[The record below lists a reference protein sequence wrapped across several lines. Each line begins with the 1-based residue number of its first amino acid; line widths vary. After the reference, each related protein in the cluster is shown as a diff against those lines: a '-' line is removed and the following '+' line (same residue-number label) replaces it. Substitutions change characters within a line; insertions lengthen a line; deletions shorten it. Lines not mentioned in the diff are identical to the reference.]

1 MREVMKFLASLAAL
15 ALAACATVGPTIEKP
30 EFDLA
35 GRLAARYGNESFS
48 ANLAWRHARNADE
61 MLITSSLGA
70 GIARIARE
78 GDNIVL
84 TTAEP
89 REYRAADAET
99 LTEQV
104 LGFRVPLAGLAEW
117 VRGRPSTESPATA
130 EYAPDGRLLSLQ
142 QGGWNIEF
150 VEYQGKLP
158 SRMRLAYPGI
168 ELRLAISEWK

>member
-1 MREVMKFLASLAAL
+1 MRFLFTLAAL
-15 ALAACATVGPTIEKP
+15 ALAACASVPLSIDKP
-30 EFDLA
+30 EFDLT

-61 MLITSSLGA
+61 MLITTALGQ
-70 GIARIARE
+70 GVARIVRE
-78 GDNIVL
+78 GDAVTL

-89 REYRAADAET
+89 REYRAADAEA

-150 VEYQGKLP
+150 VEYAGKLP

-168 ELRLAISEWK
+168 ELRLAISQWN

>member
-1 MREVMKFLASLAAL
+1 MREAMRFVSAVAAL
-15 ALAACATVGPTIEKP
+15 ALAACASVAPSIEKP
-30 EFDLA
+30 EFDLS
-35 GRLAARYGNESFS
+35 GRLAARYGDESFS

-61 MLITSSLGA
+61 MLITTALGQ
-70 GIARIARE
+70 GVARIVRE
-78 GDNIVL
+78 GESVTL

-89 REYRAADAET
+89 REYRAADAEE

-142 QGGWNIEF
+142 QGGWSIEF
-150 VEYQGKLP
+150 VEYEGKLP

-168 ELRLAISEWK
+168 ELRLAISQWK

>member
-1 MREVMKFLASLAAL
+1 MRLASTLAAL
-15 ALAACATVGPTIEKP
+15 FLAACASMAPSLEKP

-48 ANLAWRHARNADE
+48 ANLAWRHARHGDE
-61 MLITSSLGA
+61 MMITTALGQ
-70 GIARIARE
+70 GVARLVRE
-78 GDNIVL
+78 GEAVTL

-89 REYRAADAET
+89 REYRATDAEA

-104 LGFRVPLAGLAEW
+104 LGFRVPLTGLAQW
-117 VRGRPSTESPATA
+117 VRGRPSSASPASA

-142 QGGWNIEF
+142 QGGWNIEYL
-150 VEYQGKLP
+150 EYEGKLP

-168 ELRLAISEWK
+168 ELRLAISQWK

>member
-1 MREVMKFLASLAAL
+1 MKFLALLAAL
-15 ALAACATVGPTIEKP
+15 ALAACATVSPVIEKP

-35 GRLAARYGNESFS
+35 ARLAARYGNESFS

-61 MLITSSLGA
+61 MLITTALGQ
-70 GIARIARE
+70 GVARIVRE
-78 GDNIVL
+78 GEAVTL

-89 REYRAADAET
+89 REYRAADAEA

-150 VEYQGKLP
+150 VEYAGKLP

-168 ELRLAISEWK
+168 ELRLAISQWK

>member
-1 MREVMKFLASLAAL
+1 MKFLALLAAL
-15 ALAACATVGPTIEKP
+15 ALAACATVSPVIEKP

-61 MLITSSLGA
+61 MLITTALGQ
-70 GIARIARE
+70 GVARIVRE
-78 GDNIVL
+78 GDAVTL

-89 REYRAADAET
+89 REYRAADAEA

-150 VEYQGKLP
+150 VEYAGKLP

-168 ELRLAISEWK
+168 ELRLAISQWN